1 MLPKY
6 TFWFLLLRP
15 SHFKKLW
22 GLAKWEPEN
31 ATFGHIKSYFD
42 QSETTYSK
50 QFFLKNIFFSVLGS
64 IYSKNRCKLHC
75 KSFIN
80 LHFMHKL
87 YWMKTEWDQARFG
100 SALKI
105 QFNMKTAFFFNL
117 VSNCNI
123 FVERAKTV
131 EIWILI
137 SKLLKHLNKVLDIHL
152 L

>member
-105 QFNMKTAFFFNL
+105 QFNMKTALFSAQYPTATSLSRGPRQWKFGFWSQNC
-117 VSNCNI
+117 SN
-123 FVERAKTV
+123 T
-131 EIWILI
+131 
-137 SKLLKHLNKVLDIHL
+137 
-152 L
+152 